1 MRPSAHAARRISAAA
16 ALLCTGALAAA
27 CGSTSSNNG
36 AAASQAATPVSSPAP
51 VSSAVP
57 SAPPSTGATAPQT
70 PPSSP
75 SVPACSTADLSGTV
89 NTSQGGAAAGSTYYP
104 LNLTNTS
111 KTSCYLFGYPGVSFV
126 TGPSGSQIGEPA
138 SRNPA
143 VAPRTVVLNPGGT
156 AHVTVQV
163 VERAELQQVRLPA
176 GHRALAQGLPARP
189 VHRAVHQVHRDDL
202 LRQAPREAGRP
213 AHRGRGQGRRR
224 ASPARACEPLA
235 APPVN
240 R

>member
-27 CGSTSSNNG
+27 CGSTSNNSAAG
-36 AAASQAATPVSSPAP
+36 SQAPTAAPSAASA
-51 VSSAVP
+51 SSAASP
-57 SAPPSTGATAPQT
+57 TTRATTPQT
-70 PPSSP
+70 PPSTP
-75 SVPACSTADLSGTV
+75 SAPACSTADLSGTV
-89 NTSQGGAAAGSTYYP
+89 NTGQGGAAAGSTYYP

-143 VAPRTVVLNPGGT
+143 VASRTVILTPGGT

-163 VERAELQQVRLPA
+163 VDALNYSKSDCKPVTAHWLKVFPPGQFTALYIKFTATTCSAKLPA
-176 GHRALAQGLPARP
+176 KLGVPLTVDAVKGGAGHPGQGL
-189 VHRAVHQVHRDDL
+189 
-202 LRQAPREAGRP
+202 
-213 AHRGRGQGRRR
+213 
-224 ASPARACEPLA
+224 
-235 APPVN
+235 
-240 R
+240 